1 MLICIGMSLLIG
13 LTPVVTSINICKNK
27 SSNYISVEMSNG
39 KKTAKNHGRS
49 FSKALAMFL
58 CQ

>member
-1 MLICIGMSLLIG
+1 MSLLIG
-13 LTPVVTSINICKNK
+13 LTPVVTSINIGKNK

-39 KKTAKNHGRS
+39 KKTAKNHGRN